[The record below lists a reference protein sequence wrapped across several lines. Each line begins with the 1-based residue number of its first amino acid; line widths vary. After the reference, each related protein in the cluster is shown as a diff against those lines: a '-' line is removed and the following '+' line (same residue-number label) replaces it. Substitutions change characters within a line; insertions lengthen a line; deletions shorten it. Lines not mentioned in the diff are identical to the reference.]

1 MTVKCAIALL
11 FLLTPAVTTLALA
24 QDGGG
29 EGPPKKPLIVS
40 PMPVPTPTP
49 TGTVQKFFQPASE
62 LVSLT
67 R

>member
-1 MTVKCAIALL
+1 VTVKCTIAAL

-29 EGPPKKPLIVS
+29 EGPPKKMIIVS

-49 TGTVQKFFQPASE
+49 TGTVQRFFQPASE

-67 R
+67 K